1 MQMMQ
6 MVQMIRKVTTVMV
19 VSSQI
24 YSAIALPAR
33 VVKRAKAV
41 ERALRANIENMIP
54 GIPSISLHFA
64 HASRCAGLGNAST
77 AAVANEVGE
86 FVDNA

>member
-6 MVQMIRKVTTVMV
+6 MIRKATTMMI

-33 VVKRAKAV
+33 AVKRAKAV
-41 ERALRANIENMIP
+41 AKVLRANIENMIP
-54 GIPSISLHFA
+54 GIPSINLHFA
-64 HASRCAGLGNAST
+64 PANRCAGLGNAST
-77 AAVANEVGE
+77 AAVANELGGIA
-86 FVDNA
+86 DNA